1 MARAAGQE
9 PGPPGDPARPGPGP
23 GDCGTQHP
31 PQGQRAGCSRG
42 VCKDRLP
49 SSGRSRG
56 DVSGFAD
63 TRPLARAAAGRASA
77 PRPVRRHARGGREPH
92 MRVRQARMRVL
103 AVSVR
108 PTSSP
113 FAPPPI
119 STFPGEGDHDPRPLC
134 PGLCPTPPASGARTL
149 GPVGGPLGGGVHGVP
164 SRGGEGGGRRPGTNG
179 SQCPWVAR
187 TQPGTACGRGR
198 GALPGRAY
206 RSRASCPHTGQEGG
220 RRLALGGAS
229 SQESRWRNDRGRK
242 RQLPLKLA

>member
-119 STFPGEGDHDPRPLC
+119 STFPGEGDHDPRPPC

-187 TQPGTACGRGR
+187 TARDGLRPRTRRPPRPGVQVPRE
-198 GALPGRAY
+198 LSPHRA
-206 RSRASCPHTGQEGG
+206 GG
-220 RRLALGGAS
+220 REALSTWRGQLSGEPLA
-229 SQESRWRNDRGRK
+229 K
-242 RQLPLKLA
+242 

>member
-113 FAPPPI
+113 FAPPLI
-119 STFPGEGDHDPRPLC
+119 STFPGEGDHDPRPPC

-149 GPVGGPLGGGVHGVP
+149 GPVGGGLWEAGYTASPVGVGRAVDVGPAPTEASVRGWRGHSPGRPAAEDEAPSPAGRTGPARAVP
-164 SRGGEGGGRRPGTNG
+164 APGRR
-179 SQCPWVAR
+179 A
-187 TQPGTACGRGR
+187 
-198 GALPGRAY
+198 
-206 RSRASCPHTGQEGG
+206 
-220 RRLALGGAS
+220 GGA
-229 SQESRWRNDRGRK
+229 
-242 RQLPLKLA
+242 

>member
-9 PGPPGDPARPGPGP
+9 PGSPGDPARPGPGP

-63 TRPLARAAAGRASA
+63 TRPLARVRPGGPRHPTPCAATRAEGANPICACARLGCVSSRSASGPRAPRLLPLQSA
-77 PRPVRRHARGGREPH
+77 PFRE
-92 MRVRQARMRVL
+92 RVTM
-103 AVSVR
+103 
-108 PTSSP
+108 T
-113 FAPPPI
+113 
-119 STFPGEGDHDPRPLC
+119 HDPRA
-134 PGLCPTPPASGARTL
+134 PGCAPRHPPAGLGHSGL
-149 GPVGGPLGGGVHGVP
+149 WGGPLGGGVHGVP

-206 RSRASCPHTGQEGG
+206 RSRASCPRTGQEGG